1 MSGQPSELR
10 QVSILTRHFFERLF
24 RNDMIDFADQMKE
37 KLIVTLTL
45 LAVFFTWAAWLMLF
59 KYHFV
64 PDLNRSWQD
73 KTYLLTM
80 MMLVFAIA
88 TLLEWDVLFPD
99 RRDFVNLLA
108 LPVRLRT
115 L

>member
-1 MSGQPSELR
+1 MSGRPSELR

-24 RNDMIDFADQMKE
+24 RNDMIDFEDQMKE

-45 LAVFFTWAAWLMLF
+45 LAVFFSWAAWLMMF

-64 PDLNRSWQD
+64 PDLNSSWQE
-73 KTYLLTM
+73 KAYLFSL
-80 MMLVFAIA
+80 MMLVFAVV

-99 RRDFVNLLA
+99 RRDFLNLLP
-108 LPVRLRT
+108 L
-115 L
+115 